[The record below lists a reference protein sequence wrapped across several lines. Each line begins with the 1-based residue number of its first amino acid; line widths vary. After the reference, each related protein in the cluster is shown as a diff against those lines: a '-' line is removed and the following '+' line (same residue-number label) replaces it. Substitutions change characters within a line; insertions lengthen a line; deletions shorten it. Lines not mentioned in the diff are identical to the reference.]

1 MAIIEFIA
9 YRGEARGRCAE
20 GRELR
25 CSFSR
30 NPIQTTIREFLAAQK
45 QQKFSYAHVGA
56 SRTEPPSG
64 YILDH
69 NRMRLGEGRIVF
81 ERAKNAIK
89 QWKMFD
95 MAWLELFWPDTAIE
109 PGSTVALVVSHLG
122 FWSLNA
128 ARIVYT
134 VEEERGVLED
144 TDSPTVRCPT
154 TRKWAKSASPSN
166 FIPAMKAS
174 GTTYTLSP
182 ARAPLPYG
190 VPLYPGLAEK
200 IRIRFEICDAK
211 SGSRRIGSERL
222 IFWIPA
228 ARPPESEFRQKPV
241 PHAWPCKKVQFTNYF
256 GD

>member
-30 NPIQTTIREFLAAQK
+30 NPVKKPVREFLAAQK
-45 QQKFSYAHVGA
+45 QQKFSYPQVSA
-56 SRTEPPSG
+56 SRIEPPSG

-81 ERAKNAIK
+81 EPAKNAIK

-134 VEEERGVLED
+134 VEEERGVSEQYGFAYGTL
-144 TDSPTVRCPT
+144 PT
-154 TRKWAKSASPSN
+154 TRKWVKSASPVEFHPGDESVWYDIYA
-166 FIPAMKAS
+166 FSRPRPVALMAFPYTRALQKKFASDSKFAMQKAVRDGLAAS
-174 GTTYTLSP
+174 G
-182 ARAPLPYG
+182 
-190 VPLYPGLAEK
+190 
-200 IRIRFEICDAK
+200 
-211 SGSRRIGSERL
+211 
-222 IFWIPA
+222 
-228 ARPPESEFRQKPV
+228 
-241 PHAWPCKKVQFTNYF
+241 
-256 GD
+256 